1 MLPFPV
7 VFRMNGIGRSTDDD
21 TAVSIFALRYKCNS
35 SKAGWQGVF
44 PHNTLLYDMTSAE
57 IQELLS
63 YNIKRVRTALHV
75 SQMDLAGRA
84 DISAGHMNDIER
96 SRRWVGPDTLSRIAN
111 ALNVAPYE
119 LFLPKSPGSHLSSF
133 ELLARLQNDLKGTLV
148 KEIDDTFS
156 GYFKEKQD

>member
-1 MLPFPV
+1 
-7 VFRMNGIGRSTDDD
+7 
-21 TAVSIFALRYKCNS
+21 
-35 SKAGWQGVF
+35 
-44 PHNTLLYDMTSAE
+44 MTSAE